1 MATDNIF
8 SQSWA
13 RKTLDWLASGTG
25 SAPGTL
31 YLAILSTVPT
41 TDGGTGVVEFTNYSG
56 SNRPTITFGSATG
69 TTASLFQQIASSNSQ
84 SFSIT
89 GSDTIL
95 GVAVTTTQS
104 KTTALTATDFQT
116 GGSVIWFGDIASAPT
131 GTAVSNGNTLTF
143 NTGEIVIKLF

>member
-8 SQSWA
+8 SQSWS

-69 TTASLFQQIASSNSQ
+69 TTETMFQQIASSNSQ

-95 GVAVTTTQS
+95 GIAVTTTQS
-104 KTTALTATDFQT
+104 KTTALQATDFQT
-116 GGSVIWFGDIASAPT
+116 GGSVIWFGDIAT